1 MGSMLLRRLAP
12 LGLLLLLS
20 PSLGGC
26 LATLTQPSAEFREV
40 LLTGQ
45 GSDKLLMIDIS
56 GPIDNTPTL
65 VPGLGVLP
73 GMTALVRQELE
84 LAYQDPDI
92 HGILLRINSPGGT
105 LTDSDIIY
113 HSLMK
118 FKETKKVKIVAAME
132 DIAASGALY
141 VSMAADEIYAHPTTI
156 TGSIG
161 VIMPH
166 TNYSG
171 LYRKLGIESDPV
183 TSGPYKDLDNP
194 AKPRNPAEVKIL
206 QQVVDAQYQKFL
218 HVIKTGRPKMSMEE
232 IRKIADGRILTAQ
245 EAKKVGLIDHIG
257 YLDDAYQRLSDISGF
272 PNNKLIRYANAWQ
285 TGDNIYSNTFPVELF
300 NN

>member
-1 MGSMLLRRLAP
+1 MTMTLPRRIAP
-12 LGLLLLLS
+12 LLLLLLAL
-20 PSLGGC
+20 PMLGGC
-26 LATLTQPSAEFREV
+26 LASISGPNADFREV
-40 LLTGQ
+40 LLQGE
-45 GSDKLLMIDIS
+45 GSDKMLMIDID

-65 VPGLGVLP
+65 VPNLGVLP
-73 GMTALVRQELE
+73 GMTARVRQELE

-113 HSLMK
+113 HSLME
-118 FKETKKVKIVAAME
+118 FKKTKKVKIVAAME

-141 VSMAADEIYAHPTTI
+141 VAMAADEIYAHPTTI

-194 AKPRNPAEVKIL
+194 AKPRDPAAVKLL
-206 QQVVDAQYQKFL
+206 QDLVNSQYQKFL
-218 HVIKTGRPKMSMEE
+218 DVVKAGRPQMSMAEVK
-232 IRKIADGRILTAQ
+232 KIADGRILSAQ
-245 EAKKVGLIDHIG
+245 EAKQKGLIDHVG
-257 YLDDAYQRLSDISGF
+257 YLDDAYRRLSDLSGF
-272 PNNKLIRYANAWQ
+272 PKNSLIRYANAWQ
-285 TGDNIYSNTFPVELF
+285 TGNNIYSNTFPVELF
-300 NN
+300 GN